1 MLAQE
6 IGHKYAHALFMS
18 AKQKNL
24 LELADEQFL
33 ALKQILAH
41 DRSLQS
47 FLDAPQVPDDKKE
60 GLIRKVFEG
69 RMERLFVEFLLVLME
84 KHRIN
89 FLPEIIDEFDRLVKA
104 EKGVARVTVI
114 TALPLSSSEE
124 QALIKRLASKTG
136 LTIELEKKIDAAILG
151 GTIVIMHNQIIDGS
165 VRHGLDRMREQL
177 EKVKVA

>member
-18 AKQKNL
+18 AKHKKM

-33 ALKQILAH
+33 ALKAILSQ

-60 GLIRKVFEG
+60 ALIRKVFEG
-69 RMERLFVEFLLVLME
+69 RMERMFVEFLLVLLD

-89 FLPEIIDEFDRLVKA
+89 YLPEIIDEFDRLVKA
-104 EKGVARVTVI
+104 EKGIARVTVI
-114 TALPLSSSEE
+114 TAMPLSTAEAQS
-124 QALIKRLASKTG
+124 LIARLAVRSG
-136 LTIELEKKIDAAILG
+136 MTIELEQKIDPAILG

-165 VRHGLDRMREQL
+165 LRHGLDRIREQL